1 MTLDP
6 LIVASAVG
14 GALLGPSLHGWAV
27 SAGEHLPLGG
37 IAPRCRVCGQSRGW
51 PGLRCRRCGAGGR
64 RERVFPLVSAVVLAA
79 TSAVVGFVP
88 VLPAFLAFA
97 AVTLVLVVTDVDHRL
112 IPNRILYPG
121 GTAAAVLLAVGALLD
136 GSGSALPRALGGGAG
151 YFAVFFL
158 VAVAARGGFGFGDVK
173 LAALLG
179 LFTAYVSPS
188 TFLLSVF
195 FTGFIGGVPAL
206 VLLVTR
212 KARPTDELAYG
223 PAMVLGSW
231 TALACGEQFLLWYR

>member
-14 GALLGPSLHGWAV
+14 GALLGPSFHGWAV

-37 IAPRCRVCGQSRGW
+37 FSPRCRVCGKSRGW
-51 PGLRCRRCGAGGR
+51 PGLSCRRCKARGR
-64 RERVFPLVSAVVLAA
+64 RELFFPLVSAVVLAA
-79 TSAVVGFVP
+79 TSAVIGP
-88 VLPAFLAFA
+88 LSVLPAFLLFA
-97 AVTLVLVVTDVDHRL
+97 AVTLVLVVTDLDHRL
-112 IPNRILYPG
+112 IPNRVLYPG
-121 GTAAAVLLAVGALLD
+121 GAAAAVLLAVGALFD
-136 GSGSALPRALGGGAG
+136 GSGSALPRALGGGAV
-151 YFAVFFL
+151 YFAVFLL

-179 LFTAYVSPS
+179 LFTAYISPS

-195 FTGFIGGVPAL
+195 FTGLIGGIPAL

-212 KARPTDELAYG
+212 RARPTDELPYG
-223 PAMVLGSW
+223 PAMVFGSW
-231 TALACGEQFLLWYR
+231 TALAFGEQFLLWYR